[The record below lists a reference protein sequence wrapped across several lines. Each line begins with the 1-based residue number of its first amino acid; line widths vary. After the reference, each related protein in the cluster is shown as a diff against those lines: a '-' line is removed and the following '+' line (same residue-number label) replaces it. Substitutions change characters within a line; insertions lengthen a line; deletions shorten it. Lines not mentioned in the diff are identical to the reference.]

1 MGTRVLLVRHGESE
15 WNATGRWQGHRDPML
30 TDEGR
35 RQAEEAALALGT
47 FDLIASSPLSR
58 ATETAERIAEATGI
72 GPVIVLDDL
81 IERAAGEWEGLT
93 RAEIEEGWPG
103 YLSERKSPPGFESDE
118 FLVPRAIA
126 ALAQIADIVGDGEA
140 LAVTHGGVMNA
151 LRIAIG
157 EGWTRIPNLGF
168 VHLERARSPR
178 PGDEFDGWA
187 IIGTGELIGDSTTQL
202 VE

>member
-15 WNATGRWQGHRDPML
+15 WNATGRWQGHRDPEL

-35 RQAEEAALALGT
+35 RQAEEAAQALGT
-47 FDLIASSPLSR
+47 FDLIASSPLAR
-58 ATETAERIAEATGI
+58 ASETAQRIAEAIGI
-72 GPVIVLDDL
+72 GPVIVLDEL

-93 RAEIEEGWPG
+93 RVEIEEGWPG
-103 YLSERKSPPGFESDE
+103 YLAERKSPEGFESDE

-126 ALAQIADIVGDGEA
+126 ALGQLGELVGDGEA

-151 LRIAIG
+151 LRIALG

-168 VHLERARSPR
+168 VHLERLRAPR
-178 PGDEFDGWA
+178 PGDEFGGWA
-187 IIGTGELIGDSTTQL
+187 IIGTGALIGDSTTQL